1 MDAAWVEVIVL
12 TLAECVAPAGKT
24 VCQEQ
29 DTQYFFIEEH
39 QCTAVLEQLIDYR
52 NQLDNVIVNS
62 AKSSCQPTVVS
73 RETFSSSSE
82 AARYLSG
89 VKGVSE
95 VSVAA
100 APKDFMQEAHEK
112 RLEELPECSDDSAV
126 RPCKRGQIIIE
137 QSESSPTQVW
147 RQEE

>member
-29 DTQYFFIEEH
+29 DTQYYFIEEE
-39 QCTAVLEQLIDYR
+39 QCAAVLEQLVDYR

-62 AKSSCQPTVVS
+62 AKSSCLPSVMS
-73 RETFSSSSE
+73 RETFSSSSD
-82 AARYLSG
+82 AVRYLSG
-89 VKGVSE
+89 VKDMGE
-95 VSVAA
+95 ITVAA

-112 RLEELPECSDDSAV
+112 RLDELPECSDDSDA

-137 QSESSPTQVW
+137 PSESSPSQVW
-147 RQEE
+147 RQEK